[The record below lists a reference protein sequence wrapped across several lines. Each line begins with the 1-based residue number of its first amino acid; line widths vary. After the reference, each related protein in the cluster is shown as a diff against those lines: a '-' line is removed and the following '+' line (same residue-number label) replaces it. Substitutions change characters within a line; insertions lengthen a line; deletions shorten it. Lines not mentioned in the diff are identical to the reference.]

1 MALASRRAP
10 RRRPLL
16 LFLVF
21 AACRAGAP
29 PAPAP
34 AAPAPAAAAAESA
47 RPRRVILVS
56 LDGASTADLERF
68 YREGEFDAARGFR
81 RFFEEGQVAAG
92 LIPVDPTLTS
102 PNHASLATGAPP
114 ARTGVVSNTFHRPG
128 DPLGKTVS
136 GFDVPLET
144 EALWEAARR
153 QGKRTVSLT
162 WPHAH
167 GQDGQ
172 RRADYGVLY
181 VNDAEAPARIVDVG
195 RAAWGEPN
203 YAPAHNVYSPVRM
216 ARIAT
221 AGAGDADI
229 HLRLYALDRSDD
241 GRVSYDAIEVRPEA
255 ADARPDLLEA
265 GGWAQ
270 VVLDPH
276 LRGEDEGWAV
286 SHAKLLDLAPDLSR
300 VRIYLGGV
308 YRTRAF
314 PRGYLLKLQRAG
326 LYWPGAPDGDHLD
339 DFWAGR
345 PGIDL
350 ATWLE
355 QGANLASF
363 YDHLKALLFGPDDWD
378 LAMVYMP
385 HIDEAGHQLYLASP
399 RQPDYSRERMA
410 ELDQARR
417 AVWRMADGFLAHLF
431 AVGEAMAD
439 TAVVVVSDHGMHP
452 LHSTLDPNFL
462 LRREG
467 LQAVDADGDL
477 VAAGTSAW
485 AVPSSG
491 MTHVYLTAPAE
502 ERAPLT
508 ERLRRLFAGFEVAG
522 ERPVARVVT
531 RKEAG
536 PLGLDHPAVGDLI
549 LFATPGWLFDKGGAK
564 RGVATGPADH
574 LGAHGYLNTVPAM
587 HGIYL
592 ALGPGVPPGRTGQVR
607 TTEVAGRVAAL
618 LGLRPPQ
625 PLPSMPQP
633 PAEPP

>member
-1 MALASRRAP
+1 M
-10 RRRPLL
+10 
-16 LFLVF
+16 
-21 AACRAGAP
+21 
-29 PAPAP
+29 
-34 AAPAPAAAAAESA
+34 

-81 RFFEEGQVAAG
+81 RFFEEGQVASG

-114 ARTGVVSNTFHRPG
+114 ARTGIVSNTFHRPG

-181 VNDAEAPARIVDVG
+181 VNDAETEARMVDLGPADWREPDRGCG
-195 RAAWGEPN
+195 RPT
-203 YAPAHNVYSPVRM
+203 HSPCRM
-216 ARIAT
+216 ARFTIERHE
-221 AGAGDADI
+221 GEPVGVK
-229 HLRLYALDRSDD
+229 LYAADSRDD
-241 GRVSYDAIEVRPEA
+241 GAVAYDTLEVLPEVADVRPA
-255 ADARPDLLEA
+255 VLAA
-265 GGWAQ
+265 GGAWAE
-270 VVLDPH
+270 VELDPDP
-276 LRGEDEGWAV
+276 LGDDQGPAV
-286 SHAKLLDLAPDLSR
+286 ARAKLLALAPDLGR
-300 VRIYLGGV
+300 ARLYVGGA

-314 PRGYLLKLQRAG
+314 PPDFLVKLTRSG
-326 LYWPGAPDGDHLD
+326 LHWPGAPDDDHLD
-339 DFWAGR
+339 EHWAGR
-345 PGIDL
+345 LGIDP
-350 ATWLE
+350 AVWLE
-355 QGANLASF
+355 QAQNLAAF
-363 YDHLKALLFGPDDWD
+363 YDRLLARLAGADDWD
-378 LAMVYMP
+378 LAMVYLP
-385 HIDEAGHQLYLASP
+385 HIDEVGHQLYLVSP
-399 RQPDYSRERMA
+399 RQPGFDRQRMA
-410 ELDQARR
+410 QFDAVRR
-417 AVWRMADGFLAHLF
+417 ALWRMVDGVLARLL
-431 AVGEAMAD
+431 ANGEAMAD
-439 TAVVVVSDHGMHP
+439 TAVVIVSDHGMHP

-467 LQAVDADGDL
+467 LQAVDEDGDL

-485 AVPSSG
+485 AVPSSA

-508 ERLRRLFAGFEVAG
+508 ERLRRLFAELEVVG

-536 PLGLDHPAVGDLI
+536 PLGLDHPAAGDLI

-564 RGVATGPADH
+564 RGAATGPADH